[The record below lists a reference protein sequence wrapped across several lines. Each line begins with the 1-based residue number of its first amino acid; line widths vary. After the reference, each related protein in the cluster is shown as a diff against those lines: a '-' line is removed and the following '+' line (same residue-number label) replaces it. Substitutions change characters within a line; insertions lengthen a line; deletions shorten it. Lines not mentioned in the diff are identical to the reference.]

1 VVKKNGF
8 GQEVIPEVNKYIMN
22 KLCLFK
28 NKNLVLDYSRFLESK
43 KDKFPNIKTLTVDDF
58 TVLVGRDAKS
68 NDYLSLTMANEDD
81 LWFHTKGL
89 PGSHVIIKVK
99 ENLPTPEVISKVAKI
114 AAKNSKATATCTVV
128 YCKAKFLSK
137 TSDMKPGQ
145 VSVDYTNSQ
154 EIEVEI

>member
-1 VVKKNGF
+1 MRIFNF
-8 GQEVIPEVNKYIMN
+8 NKFIG
-22 KLCLFK
+22 
-28 NKNLVLDYSRFLESK
+28 ES
-43 KDKFPNIKTLTVDDF
+43 KDKFPNIKTINVDEF

-68 NDYLSLTMANEDD
+68 NDYLSMQMANEND

-89 PGSHVIIKVK
+89 PGSHVVIKVK
-99 ENLPTPEVISKVAKI
+99 DNLPTPEIISKVAKI
-114 AAKNSKATATCTVV
+114 AAKNSKASGTCTVV

>member
-1 VVKKNGF
+1 MRIFNF
-8 GQEVIPEVNKYIMN
+8 NKFIG
-22 KLCLFK
+22 
-28 NKNLVLDYSRFLESK
+28 ES
-43 KDKFPNIKTLTVDDF
+43 KDKFPNIKTINVDEF

-68 NDYLSLTMANEDD
+68 NDYLSMQMANEND
-81 LWFHTKGL
+81 LWFHAKGL
-89 PGSHVIIKVK
+89 PGSHVVIKVK
-99 ENLPTPEVISKVAKI
+99 DNLPTPEIISKVAKI
-114 AAKNSKATATCTVV
+114 AAKNSKASGTCTVV

>member
-1 VVKKNGF
+1 MRIFNF
-8 GQEVIPEVNKYIMN
+8 NKFIG
-22 KLCLFK
+22 
-28 NKNLVLDYSRFLESK
+28 ES
-43 KDKFPNIKTLTVDDF
+43 KDKFPNIKTINVDEF

-68 NDYLSLTMANEDD
+68 NDYLSMQMANEND

-89 PGSHVIIKVK
+89 PGSHVVIKVK
-99 ENLPTPEVISKVAKI
+99 DNLPTPEIILKVAKI
-114 AAKNSKATATCTVV
+114 AAKNSKASGTCTVV

>member
-1 VVKKNGF
+1 MRIFKF
-8 GQEVIPEVNKYIMN
+8 NKFIG
-22 KLCLFK
+22 
-28 NKNLVLDYSRFLESK
+28 ESK
-43 KDKFPNIKTLTVDDF
+43 KDKFPNIKTINVDDF

-68 NDYLSLTMANEDD
+68 NDYLSMQMANEND
-81 LWFHTKGL
+81 LWFHAKGL
-89 PGSHVIIKVK
+89 PGSHVLIKVK
-99 ENLPTPEVISKVAKI
+99 DNLPTPEIIYKVAKI
-114 AAKNSKATATCTVV
+114 AAKNSKASGTCTVV

>member
-1 VVKKNGF
+1 MRIFNF
-8 GQEVIPEVNKYIMN
+8 NKFIG
-22 KLCLFK
+22 
-28 NKNLVLDYSRFLESK
+28 ES
-43 KDKFPNIKTLTVDDF
+43 KDKFPNIKTINVDDF

-68 NDYLSLTMANEDD
+68 NDYLSMQMANEND

-89 PGSHVIIKVK
+89 PGSHVVIKVK
-99 ENLPTPEVISKVAKI
+99 DNLPTPEIISKVAKI
-114 AAKNSKATATCTVV
+114 AAKNSKASGTCTVV

>member
-1 VVKKNGF
+1 MRIFNFDKFIG
-8 GQEVIPEVNKYIMN
+8 
-22 KLCLFK
+22 
-28 NKNLVLDYSRFLESK
+28 ES
-43 KDKFPNIKTLTVDDF
+43 KDKFPNIKTINVDEF

-68 NDYLSLTMANEDD
+68 NDYLSMQMANEND

-89 PGSHVIIKVK
+89 PGSHVVIKVK
-99 ENLPTPEVISKVAKI
+99 DNLPTPEIISKVAKI
-114 AAKNSKATATCTVV
+114 AAKNSKASGTCTVV

>member
-1 VVKKNGF
+1 VRIFNFDKFIG
-8 GQEVIPEVNKYIMN
+8 
-22 KLCLFK
+22 
-28 NKNLVLDYSRFLESK
+28 ES
-43 KDKFPNIKTLTVDDF
+43 KDKFPNIKTINVDEF

-68 NDYLSLTMANEDD
+68 NDYLSMQMANEND

-89 PGSHVIIKVK
+89 PGSHVVIKVK
-99 ENLPTPEVISKVAKI
+99 DNLPTPEIISKVAKI
-114 AAKNSKATATCTVV
+114 AAKNSKASGTCTVV

>member
-114 AAKNSKATATCTVV
+114 AAKNSKATGTCTVV

>member
-1 VVKKNGF
+1 MRIFNF
-8 GQEVIPEVNKYIMN
+8 NKFIG
-22 KLCLFK
+22 
-28 NKNLVLDYSRFLESK
+28 ES
-43 KDKFPNIKTLTVDDF
+43 KDKFPNIKTINVDEF
-58 TVLVGRDAKS
+58 TVLVGKDAKS
-68 NDYLSLTMANEDD
+68 NDYLSMQMANEND

-89 PGSHVIIKVK
+89 PGSHVVIKVK
-99 ENLPTPEVISKVAKI
+99 DNLPTPEIISKVAKI
-114 AAKNSKATATCTVV
+114 AAKNSKASGTCTVV

>member
-1 VVKKNGF
+1 MRIFNF
-8 GQEVIPEVNKYIMN
+8 NKFIG
-22 KLCLFK
+22 
-28 NKNLVLDYSRFLESK
+28 ES
-43 KDKFPNIKTLTVDDF
+43 KDKFPNIKTINVDDF

-68 NDYLSLTMANEDD
+68 NDYLSMQMANEND
-81 LWFHTKGL
+81 LWFHAKGL
-89 PGSHVIIKVK
+89 PGSHVVIKVK
-99 ENLPTPEVISKVAKI
+99 DNLPTPEIISKVAKI
-114 AAKNSKATATCTVV
+114 AAKNSKASGTCTVV

>member
-1 VVKKNGF
+1 MRIFNFDKFIG
-8 GQEVIPEVNKYIMN
+8 
-22 KLCLFK
+22 
-28 NKNLVLDYSRFLESK
+28 ES
-43 KDKFPNIKTLTVDDF
+43 KDKFPNIKTINVDDF

-68 NDYLSLTMANEDD
+68 NDYLSMQMANEND

-89 PGSHVIIKVK
+89 PGSHVLIKVK
-99 ENLPTPEVISKVAKI
+99 DNLPTPEIISKVAKI
-114 AAKNSKATATCTVV
+114 AAKNSKASGTCTVV